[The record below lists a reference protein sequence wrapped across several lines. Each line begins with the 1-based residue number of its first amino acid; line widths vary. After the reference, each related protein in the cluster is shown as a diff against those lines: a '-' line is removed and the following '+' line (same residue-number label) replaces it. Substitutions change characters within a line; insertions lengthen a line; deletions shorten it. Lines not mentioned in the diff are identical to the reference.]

1 MSSVIVGA
9 IVMACAIIG
18 LIFLRFW
25 RSSRD
30 PFFVYFAVSFWIQG
44 VQWLHS
50 GIASATSDYSPVY
63 YLARLIA
70 YGLITYAILNKNY
83 GRSSRGSGGAGEE
96 HRG

>member
-1 MSSVIVGA
+1 MSSLIAGA

-30 PFFVYFAVSFWIQG
+30 PFFIYFAASFWIQG
-44 VQWLHS
+44 AQWLHS
-50 GIASATSDYSPVY
+50 GTAGATSDYSPVY

-70 YGLITYAILNKNY
+70 YGLIAYAILNKNY
-83 GRSSRGSGGAGEE
+83 GHAARGSGGDGQ
-96 HRG
+96 RG